1 MGSVLVVGSLNY
13 DTALAVER
21 IPAVGET
28 VIGTSV
34 AYGCGGKGANQA
46 CACARAGART
56 TLLGVVGDDIGG
68 SQLRQSLIAC
78 GVRTEALWVKR
89 GAQTGMAVVTVD
101 SSGRNSIVVIPGA
114 NAALTAE
121 RVEAYFAGLEEAPTV
136 VLLQLEIPLAA
147 AYAAVRCAKAA
158 GAAVALNPAPAR
170 RLDPAYVSRVD
181 YLLPNETEL
190 ALLAARA
197 GDPAEQA
204 EALTRAGVGHVV
216 ATLGERGALHLTAG
230 GAPVYYAAHRVRAV
244 DTVGA
249 GDCFCGYFCAAL
261 AVGKS
266 EGMAIAEATAA
277 AAISVTRAGAQA
289 SIPLAEEV
297 AALLKGEKDCV

>member
-13 DTALAVER
+13 DTTLVVER
-21 IPAVGET
+21 IPVVGET
-28 VIGTSV
+28 VIGKSV

-56 TLLGVVGDDIGG
+56 TMLGAIGDDSGG
-68 SQLRQSLIAC
+68 SQLRQSLAAC
-78 GVRTEALWVKR
+78 GVRTEALLVERK
-89 GAQTGMAVVTVD
+89 APTGMAVVTVEA
-101 SSGRNSIVVIPGA
+101 SGRNHIVVIPGA

-121 RVEAYFAGLEEAPTV
+121 RVEAFFAGMEEAPQV

-147 AYAAVRCAKAA
+147 VYAAIRCAKAA
-158 GAAVALNPAPAR
+158 GAMVALNPAPAQ
-170 RLDPAYVSRVD
+170 RLDPAYFPQID

-197 GDPAEQA
+197 GGPAKQA

-216 ATLGERGALHLTAG
+216 ATLGERGALHLAAG
-230 GAPVYYAAHRVRAV
+230 CAPVYYAAHRVRAV

-261 AVGKS
+261 AAGKDVGA
-266 EGMAIAEATAA
+266 AIAAGTAA
-277 AAISVTRAGAQA
+277 AAISVTRPGAQA
-289 SIPLAEEV
+289 AIPLAKEV
-297 AALLKGEKDCV
+297 EALLKGEWDCV